1 MSKRRLI
8 EDWLPIA
15 ALSAEATRER
25 RIAMAGN
32 VLPPT
37 TYLHVWFARRPL
49 VASRAAILGSLLD
62 ISADRQGFLHTLG
75 IHGDPVKTGE
85 RLAKATAEGVRLGA
99 DAYGYPRAWR
109 FTPEPQ
115 ALGRVLDPTAGG
127 GSIPLEAARLG
138 CDIVANDLNPVAALL
153 LKATVE
159 LPLEHGTRLL
169 SRAEEFGSEFVRR
182 VRAQIAELYPGEP
195 NGWTCDGYLWARTV
209 TCPYCGGV
217 VPLSP
222 NWALDA
228 SGHGVRLVAED
239 NCVRFEIVEREA
251 DHSPGTVKGGDGTCP
266 FPECRRT
273 IDGDEIKAQAQAG
286 RMGHQLYCVVYK
298 AERIKGYTK
307 RGKPKIEKVRGF
319 RAPLPDDNVEALV
332 ERKLAEKMPIW
343 RARNIVPDEEI
354 DVISN
359 YDRGHRLYGITKWTQ
374 MFSPRQLYGHC
385 ISVEVYQ
392 DMVQEL
398 AKTDLDRAAMTYI
411 ALSIDKMLNYNAIAV
426 RWIQQ
431 REVVASVFDRHNYS
445 FYWSYAE
452 MAPMIKGLGY
462 DWAIE
467 QARKA
472 LDELIGLLGQSSRGK
487 LEFSIPRP
495 KPSIHITC
503 ASADMLPLEDASV
516 DCVVMDPPYY
526 DNVMYAELS
535 DFFYVWLKRTAG
547 LLYPELFTSHLTE
560 KDREAVANAAKFA
573 GQKGGAKNLAGRDY
587 QRRMASIF
595 KEQRR
600 VLKPDGIMTVMF
612 THKAAGAWDAL
623 AGGLMEAGF
632 TITASWPVNTEAESS
647 LHIRE
652 KSAARSTI
660 FLVCRVREAD
670 TAASEPRYW
679 EEVEPSVRQ
688 AVRVK
693 VKEFQ
698 EAGIGGIDLYLACFG
713 PALQVFTEAWPLT
726 RGTARPQPKARQKDL
741 FEEFDPYAV
750 RPEDALEAARREVKQ
765 WRMEQLA
772 TVKRQHHLDALTEW
786 YVLAWDA
793 FRAPRFPAD
802 EALKLAR
809 VVGLDFD
816 QDVKKQVCEVKGD
829 DVILWDSVTRHR
841 NGSLHSVSEE
851 CMLDTL
857 HWAAKI
863 GREQNTGAAR
873 SLIEDAH
880 LIGDP
885 TLLTALEALLNVL
898 PPSGALAGRKKPDAS
913 LAGAAND
920 FEALERL
927 RKLAFAETVPAP
939 KIPEQIPLELQPTA
953 EDEDEPTN

>member
-15 ALSAEATRER
+15 ALSEECVRER
-25 RIAMAGN
+25 RSMTA
-32 VLPPT
+32 LPPT
-37 TYLHVWFARRPL
+37 YYLHVWFARRPL
-49 VASRAAILGSLLD
+49 VASRAAVLASLLEPC
-62 ISADRQGFLHTLG
+62 ADRATFMHELG
-75 IHGDPVKTGE
+75 IHGDPVRSKVRIAE
-85 RLAKATAEGVRLGA
+85 ATARGERLGA
-99 DAYGYPRAWR
+99 DAYGYPRA
-109 FTPEPQ
+109 FQHLPSCLPVQ
-115 ALGRVLDPTAGG
+115 HSVLDPTAGG
-127 GSIPLEAARLG
+127 GSIPFEAARLG
-138 CDIVANDLNPVAALL
+138 AAVVGNDLNPVAAFL

-159 LPLEHGTRLL
+159 LPLKYGPPLL
-169 SRAEEFGSEFVRR
+169 DRVKTLGAEFVRR
-182 VRAQIAELYPGEP
+182 ARAEIDHLYPSEP
-195 NGWTCDGYLWARTV
+195 NGWTCDAYLWTRTV
-209 TCPYCGGV
+209 RCPYCAGV

-222 NWALDA
+222 NWRLSS
-228 SGHGVRLVAED
+228 SGRGVRLIPESG
-239 NCVRFEIVEREA
+239 RIKFEIVDREA
-251 DHSPGTVKGGDGTCP
+251 DHSPGTVKDGAGLCP

-273 IDGDEIKAQAQAG
+273 IDGDEIKAQAQSQ
-286 RMGHQLYCVVYK
+286 RMGQQLYCVVYK
-298 AERIKGYTK
+298 EERIKGYTK
-307 RGKPKIEKVRGF
+307 SGKPKIETVRGF
-319 RAPLPDDNVEALV
+319 RAPRVEDDVEALV
-332 ERKLAEKMPIW
+332 NHALGKRLPIW
-343 RARNIVPDEEI
+343 QARNIVPDEEI
-354 DVISN
+354 DQISN
-359 YDRGHRLYGITKWTQ
+359 YDRGHRLYGIHRWAD
-374 MFSPRQLYGHC
+374 MFTGRQLYGHC
-385 ISVEVYQ
+385 VATQIFQE
-392 DMVQEL
+392 MVDACADSEI
-398 AKTDLDRAAMTYI
+398 DRAAMAYI
-411 ALSIDKMLNYNAIAV
+411 AIAIDKMVDYNSV
-426 RWIQQ
+426 GMSWHSG
-431 REVVASVFDRHNYS
+431 REVLEHTLRMHNFSYKWS
-445 FYWSYAE
+445 FAE
-452 MAPMIKGLGY
+452 MAATVTGLGY
-462 DWAIE
+462 DWTVK
-467 QARKA
+467 QVSKC
-472 LDELIGLLGQSSRGK
+472 LGELMDLLGRSSDGK
-487 LEFSIPRP
+487 LEFASPRP
-495 KPSIHITC
+495 TPPIRITC
-503 ASADMLPLEDASV
+503 ASADALPLEDASV

-547 LLYPELFTSHLTE
+547 LLFPDLFTGHLTD
-560 KDREAVANAAKFA
+560 KDREAVANSAKFA

-587 QRRMASIF
+587 QQRMASIF

-600 VLKPDGIMTVMF
+600 VLKPEGIMTVMF

-623 AGGLMEAGF
+623 AGGLIEAGF
-632 TITASWPVNTEAESS
+632 TITASWPINTEAEGS

-660 FLVCRVREAD
+660 FLVCRIREAD
-670 TAASEPRYW
+670 SANTEARYW
-679 EEVEPSVRQ
+679 EEVEPTVRQ

-726 RGTARPQPKARQKDL
+726 RGTARPQPKTKQRDL

-816 QDVKKQVCEVKGD
+816 QDLKKQVCEVKGD
-829 DVILWDSVTRHR
+829 DVVLWDSITRHR
-841 NGSLHSVSEE
+841 NGALRNISEE
-851 CMLDTL
+851 RMLDTL

-873 SLIEDAH
+873 NLIEEAQ

-898 PPSGALAGRKKPDAS
+898 PPGLASSGKRKPDAN
-913 LAGAAND
+913 LVGAAND

-939 KIPEQIPLELQPTA
+939 KIPEQIPLALGQGER
-953 EDEDEPTN
+953 EDEEDE

>member
-15 ALSAEATRER
+15 ALSEECVRER
-25 RIAMAGN
+25 RSMTA
-32 VLPPT
+32 LPPT
-37 TYLHVWFARRPL
+37 YYLHVWFARRPL
-49 VASRAAILGSLLD
+49 VASRAAVLGSVLG
-62 ISADRQGFLHTLG
+62 ADAERGRFLHDLG
-75 IHGDPVKTGE
+75 IHGDPIATQQRIDRAKLTGE
-85 RLAKATAEGVRLGA
+85 DLGP
-99 DAYGYPRAWR
+99 DPYGYPRA
-109 FTPEPQ
+109 FQFLPPVTE
-115 ALGRVLDPTAGG
+115 GHSVVLDPTAGG
-127 GSIPLEAARLG
+127 GSIPFETVRLGLEA
-138 CDIVANDLNPVAALL
+138 ISNDLNPVAALL

-159 LPLEHGTRLL
+159 LPLRFGTDLL
-169 SRAEEFGSEFVRR
+169 RRYEELAAEFVRR
-182 VRAQIAELYPGEP
+182 ATPHFVGLFPEEP
-195 NGWTCDGYLWARTV
+195 ASVITVDGYLWARTV

-222 NWALDA
+222 NWRLDS
-228 SGHGVRLVAED
+228 SGHGVRLAPED
-239 NCVRFEIVEREA
+239 GHVRFEIVDREA

-273 IDGDEIKAQAQAG
+273 IYGDEIKEQAKAG
-286 RMGHQLYCVVYK
+286 HMGHQLYCVVYK
-298 AERIKGYTK
+298 EERIKGYTK
-307 RGKPKIEKVRGF
+307 IGKPRMEKVRGF
-319 RAPLPDDNVEALV
+319 RAPRPEDDVDALV
-332 ERKLAEKMPIW
+332 RQRLAEKMPLW

-354 DVISN
+354 DALSN
-359 YDRGHRLYGITKWTQ
+359 YDRGHRMYGMFRWREF
-374 MFSPRQLYGHC
+374 FSPRQLFGHC
-385 ISVEVYQ
+385 VSVEVFQ
-392 DMVQEL
+392 DMV
-398 AKTDLDRAAMTYI
+398 AACVGTDLERAAMAYI
-411 ALSIDKMLNYNAIAV
+411 ALALDKMVNYNAVQV
-426 RWIQQ
+426 RWHAN
-431 REVVASVFDRHNYS
+431 REVVAGVFDRHNFS

-452 MAPMIKGLGY
+452 MAPTITGLGY
-462 DWAIE
+462 DWAIA
-467 QARKA
+467 QIGKA
-472 LDELIGLLGQSSRGK
+472 LGELIELLGQSSDGK
-487 LEFSIPRP
+487 LEFAAPRP
-495 KPSIHITC
+495 KPSLRITC
-503 ASADMLPLEDASV
+503 ASADDLPLEDASV

-547 LLYPELFTSHLTE
+547 LLYPELFTGHLTD

-595 KEQRR
+595 REQRR

-623 AGGLMEAGF
+623 AGGLIEAGF
-632 TITASWPVNTEAESS
+632 TITASWPVNTEAEGS

-670 TAASEPRYW
+670 SANAEPRYW
-679 EEVEPSVRQ
+679 EEVEPTVRQ
-688 AVRVK
+688 AVRAK

-726 RGTARPQPKARQKDL
+726 RGTARPQPKTKQRDL

-841 NGSLHSVSEE
+841 NGSLRHVSEE
-851 CMLDTL
+851 CMLDVL
-857 HWAAKI
+857 HWAAKT

-873 SLIEDAH
+873 NLIEEAH

-898 PPSGALAGRKKPDAS
+898 PPGVASAGKKKPDAS
-913 LAGAAND
+913 LTGAAND

-939 KIPEQIPLELQPTA
+939 KIPEQLPLELA
-953 EDEDEPTN
+953 DGADGLEEDA